1 MLCCHGYHHFTLLPY
16 RHLDGAVF
24 DTLTRPHVLVMD
36 TRNAMVRPERRKER
50 DQMFVSELY
59 LPCVCVHV
67 CVRACVCVVYGAIY
81 VYMYT
86 WLVHV

>member
-1 MLCCHGYHHFTLLPY
+1 MVTVHFKWFTAPY

-50 DQMFVSELY
+50 DQMFVSE
-59 LPCVCVHV
+59 
-67 CVRACVCVVYGAIY
+67 
-81 VYMYT
+81 
-86 WLVHV
+86 